1 MSPVPR
7 EAKAEYGLHKGAAM
21 KNILQGNEAIAR
33 EAWEAVL
40 VGTFSKLFP
49 EIEDRMWLN
58 ALTDLLPKK
67 IHELNV
73 KAFQKGRE
81 A

>member
-1 MSPVPR
+1 
-7 EAKAEYGLHKGAAM
+7 M

-58 ALTDLLPKK
+58 ALTDLLPKRFTSSMSRHSK
-67 IHELNV
+67 KGGRLNSTHGMIRSS
-73 KAFQKGRE
+73 ATR
-81 A
+81 